1 MNSGDCNMD
10 RFRKMVAVFGIL
22 SVLLSIGPTVL
33 IAQTSEVS
41 QRQIER
47 VADYVQERMNQAKIP
62 GAAVVIVQ
70 GDKLLYN
77 GTFGLSDKESGQ
89 AVKSNTLFELAS
101 TTKAF
106 TALAILKL
114 EQEGRIKTD
123 DLVTKY
129 IPEFYMYY
137 QGKKADITVEQFLNQ
152 TSGIEFKSIDK
163 IPEGATDDALEK
175 TVQTLIGEELQSA
188 PGAKFSYATI
198 NYDVL
203 GLIIQRVTG
212 QSYEAYMT
220 EHILKPIGMNNTY
233 LLGKET
239 SPKELA
245 TGYKVNL
252 LEARPYE
259 APVYR
264 GNTPAGYIITNAD
277 DIEKWL
283 KMQLG
288 TFSQSPID
296 NALIMKSHEFD
307 KKLLSEGED
316 WIYKDGW
323 YIEDNGK
330 RVYHS
335 GNNPNFS
342 STIFLE
348 PDNQL
353 GVALLA
359 NMNSDY
365 TYSTVKGIMQILNG
379 QDANQN
385 ASDMYS
391 MIDQISVVLLVI
403 MSVIIIV
410 VFVFI
415 TRFFVQLSK
424 NKRKFIAPNIIRILK
439 ISTYLVLIVAVEWF
453 IYQIPQW
460 FFNGVGWRFVSVWA
474 PASSIVAAIVLG
486 LGIGLLLLYLIAAN
500 LFRVK

>member
-1 MNSGDCNMD
+1 M
-10 RFRKMVAVFGIL
+10 
-22 SVLLSIGPTVL
+22 
-33 IAQTSEVS
+33 AQTSEVS
-41 QRQIER
+41 QQQIER

-77 GTFGLSDKESGQ
+77 GTFGLSDMESGQ

-123 DLVTKY
+123 DVVTKY
-129 IPEFYMYY
+129 IPEFHMYY
-137 QGKKADITVEQFLNQ
+137 QGKKTEITVEQLLNQ
-152 TSGIEFKSIDK
+152 TSGIAFKSIDK
-163 IPEGATDDALEK
+163 IPEGAADNALEK
-175 TVQTLIGEELQSA
+175 TVQTLIGEELLSA

-239 SPKELA
+239 LPKELA
-245 TGYKVNL
+245 TGYKVNFL
-252 LEARPYE
+252 QARPYE

-283 KMQLG
+283 KVQLG
-288 TFSQSPID
+288 TASQSPID

-307 KKLLSEGED
+307 KKLLSEGEG
-316 WIYKDGW
+316 WIYKEGW

-330 RVYHS
+330 RVYHN

-379 QDANQN
+379 QDANQS

-391 MIDQISVVLLVI
+391 MIDQISVVLLSI

-424 NKRKFIAPNIIRILK
+424 SKRKFMAPNIIIILK

-453 IYQIPQW
+453 IYQIPQL
-460 FFNGVGWRFVSVWA
+460 FFNGVGWGFVSVWA
-474 PASSIVAAIVLG
+474 PASTIVAAIGLG
-486 LGIGLLLLYLIAAN
+486 VGIGLLLLYLIAAN
-500 LFRVK
+500 LFRVKQITSSSISIEEIERR